1 MAKVSHTELMKQNP
15 IIVSQEFN
23 GHVLPARLVTKNTFL
38 LSLTPKIT
46 SNSHLSG
53 KFSEK
58 KQKTKN
64 KTKTRRSS
72 TFVIPA
78 SWNGNYHSI
87 NAKFSSQFCCLL
99 VSSQFFDLPTDD
111 CHFELKTRFFAE
123 MENVFPFDVESFQIF
138 QTKNL
143 V

>member
-1 MAKVSHTELMKQNP
+1 M
-15 IIVSQEFN
+15 
-23 GHVLPARLVTKNTFL
+23 
-38 LSLTPKIT
+38 TPKIT

-58 KQKTKN
+58 KKKQ
-64 KTKTRRSS
+64 KTRRSS
-72 TFVIPA
+72 SFVIPA
-78 SWNGNYHSI
+78 SGNGNYHSI

-123 MENVFPFDVESFQIF
+123 MEKMLKASRYFKPKIWSKQNVSQERKFPLLLSNSQITPLSPQSFG
-138 QTKNL
+138 K
-143 V
+143 